1 MRSELEFGWGLGF
14 GSWGLH
20 SSLWPIFA
28 LNYKQLQLPIAA
40 KQTKN
45 KQKQDTAQKNVKIPK
60 KIKTLIKYLVKK
72 LSFYKPYMISINQFG
87 KLSTIYGFC

>member
-60 KIKTLIKYLVKK
+60 KIISTLIKNLVKK
-72 LSFYKPYMISINQFG
+72 
-87 KLSTIYGFC
+87 

>member
-1 MRSELEFGWGLGF
+1 MHLWECLWIRPRTENEVGVGVRIRGWVLGR
-14 GSWGLH
+14 GDSTRVCGQ
-20 SSLWPIFA
+20 FA

-60 KIKTLIKYLVKK
+60 KNN
-72 LSFYKPYMISINQFG
+72 FYIN
-87 KLSTIYGFC
+87 